1 MKQLFLLTTA
11 IILLTIQGFSQV
23 YTNKLVGEKNLTLK
37 ENIEKQDYPY
47 ALPIWGKKA
56 AAKGYQ
62 LPFSAGLGVN
72 YLWQQSDI
80 VISNLKVGFN
90 GGEMISLD
98 EVIRF
103 DDATSTANA
112 VNIRPDLW
120 LFPFLN
126 VYGILAFAKT
136 STAIDAGIWLPDL
149 DSTWSQV
156 STLSTKA
163 DFNATT
169 LGFGL
174 TPTFG
179 VGGIWIALD
188 MNCAWSDVNALKKPV
203 FTFVFGP
210 RVGKT
215 IKFKN
220 PDMNI
225 AFWAGAFRLKYSSAT
240 TGSLNLADLFPTS
253 ELQAKVDQGFIK
265 VSETSEQVE
274 AWWSGLTPAE
284 QKNPVNKTKYEAA
297 NKALERVSG
306 ILNSANGALN
316 DGQSSTVEY
325 SLDKTVK
332 DKWNFLLGTQFQIN
346 RHLMI
351 RAEYG
356 FLGSRQQ
363 FIGGL
368 QYRFGL

>member
-1 MKQLFLLTTA
+1 VKKTILFLGSL
-11 IILLTIQGFSQV
+11 IFISIQVFSQV
-23 YTNKLVGEKNLTLK
+23 YTNKLVGDKNQALK
-37 ENIEKQDYPY
+37 DSIEKLDYPY

-62 LPFSAGLGVN
+62 LPYSAGIGVN
-72 YLWQQSDI
+72 YLWQESEI
-80 VISNLKVGFN
+80 VIDDLMVGFN
-90 GGEMISLD
+90 GGEMHSLD

-103 DDATSTANA
+103 DKATASANA

-120 LFPFLN
+120 LFPFLDI
-126 VYGILAFAKT
+126 YGILAFAKT
-136 STAIDAGIWLPDL
+136 STAIDAGIWMPDL
-149 DSTWSQV
+149 DSAWSQV

-163 DFNATT
+163 NFEATS
-169 LGFGL
+169 LGFGM

-188 MNCAWSDVNALKKPV
+188 MNFVWTDVSALDKPV

-215 IKFKN
+215 FKFKN

-225 AFWAGAFRLKYSSAT
+225 AGWVGAFRLNYSSAT
-240 TGSLNLADLFPTS
+240 SGSINLSDLFPVA
-253 ELQAKVDQGFIK
+253 EMQAKVDQGFEK
-265 VSETSEQVE
+265 VAETSTQVE
-274 AWWSGLTPAE
+274 TWWSSLTPVE
-284 QKNPVNKTKYEAA
+284 QKNPVNKSKYDAA
-297 NKALERVSG
+297 NKALAKATDV
-306 ILNSANGALN
+306 LTSADGALN
-316 DGQSSTVEY
+316 DGKSATVQY

-332 DKWNFLLGTQFQIN
+332 NKWNFIIGTQFQIN
-346 RHLMI
+346 RHLML